1 VRRRRPGGR
10 PDRQAPGLSSL
21 APDRN
26 LALELARVTEA
37 AALAA
42 ARRQGRGDKEAV
54 DQAAVDAMRAM
65 LATLEIDGVV
75 VIGEG
80 EKDAAPML
88 ANGEPI
94 GSGKGPL
101 VDVAVDPVDGTRLT
115 AEGGPGALAVLAL
128 AERGTMYAPGR
139 LVYMDK
145 IAVGEESAGVID
157 LDAPVEENL
166 RRVARATGKGVDDL
180 TAIIL
185 DRPRNR
191 PHIEAVRRV
200 GARIRLIRDGDIS
213 AAIAAATEGSGIDI
227 LLGIGGSPEAVTAA
241 CALKCVGG
249 GLQCRLWPRDE
260 TERQYAAEAGLDLR
274 QVLTRDDLVRGGE
287 VFFAA
292 TGVTPGELLD
302 GVRYTPGGAS
312 THTVVMR
319 SRTGTVRYI
328 TAHHRFDRLSRVTD
342 IYGAGSAGAPPPP
355 VEGPVRRQRG

>member
-1 VRRRRPGGR
+1 M
-10 PDRQAPGLSSL
+10 
-21 APDRN
+21 
-26 LALELARVTEA
+26 ELARVTEA

-42 ARRQGRGDKEAV
+42 ARWQGRGDKEAV

-65 LATLEIDGVV
+65 LATLDIDGVV

-88 ANGEPI
+88 ANGERI
-94 GSGKGPL
+94 GNGRGPL

-128 AERGTMYAPGR
+128 AERGSMYAPGR

-145 IAVGEESAGVID
+145 IAVGEQGAGSVD

-166 RRVARATGKGVDDL
+166 RRVARATEKAVDDL
-180 TAIIL
+180 TVIIL

-191 PHIEAVRRV
+191 PHIEAVRRA

-213 AAIAAATEGSGIDI
+213 AAIAAAAEGSGIDI

-241 CALKCVGG
+241 CALKCLGG
-249 GLQCRLWPRDE
+249 AMQCRLWPRDDA
-260 TERQYAAEAGLDLR
+260 ERAYAAEAGLDLD
-274 QVLTRDDLVRGGE
+274 QTLTLDDLVRGE
-287 VFFAA
+287 AVFFAA

-302 GVRYTPGGAS
+302 GVRYASGGAW

-319 SRTGTVRYI
+319 YRTGTVRYI
-328 TAHHRFDRLSRVTD
+328 TAHHRFDRLSRITD
-342 IYGAGSAGAPPPP
+342 IYGAGTVGAPPPP
-355 VEGPVRRQRG
+355 LEPPGRRTGR